1 MSTEYGGSGDLSISL
16 KLLWRRQ
23 ERPSRGPKPS
33 LTVDRIAEAGI
44 ELADA
49 EGLAALSMRRVAKH
63 LGVGTMSLYR
73 YVPSKAELVDVML
86 DLVYADEA
94 KRVKPPGMTWREG
107 VEEIARSSRGLYQRH
122 SWLVQISQA
131 RPLLGPNALASFEY
145 ALSVLADTGL
155 TAAEK
160 LNVIVLVDGYVV
172 GATRNEIEA
181 TQAAERTGISDEQFW
196 AAHEPFMIEM
206 MSTGNYPNMA
216 QLPDVV
222 FEESSNTAFDFGLDR
237 VIDGVE
243 ALIRQKASQDPKGDV
258 Q

>member
-23 ERPSRGPKPS
+23 DRPSRGPKPS
-33 LTVDRIAEAGI
+33 LTVDRIAQAGI

-86 DLVYADEA
+86 DLVYTDEA
-94 KRVKPPGMTWREG
+94 KRVRTPGTTWREG
-107 VEEIARSSRGLYQRH
+107 MAEFARSNRELYQKH
-122 SWLVQISQA
+122 KWLVQVSQA

-145 ALSVLADTGL
+145 SLSVLAGTGL
-155 TAAEK
+155 TPSEK
-160 LNVIVLVDGYVV
+160 LNVIIVVDGYVV

-181 TQAAERTGISDEQFW
+181 AQAAERTGVTDEQFW

-206 MSTGNYPNMA
+206 MSTGNYPNISE
-216 QLPDVV
+216 LPENV
-222 FEESSNTAFDFGLDR
+222 FEESSATAFDFGLER
-237 VIDGVE
+237 IFDGIE
-243 ALIRQKASQDPKGDV
+243 ALIKTRQV
-258 Q
+258 

>member
-33 LTVDRIAEAGI
+33 LTVDRIAQAGI

-73 YVPSKAELVDVML
+73 YVPGKAELVDVML
-86 DLVYADEA
+86 DLIYADET
-94 KRVKPPGMTWREG
+94 KRVKKPGMTWREG
-107 VEEIARSSRGLYQRH
+107 MTDIARTSHELYLKH
-122 SWLVQISQA
+122 KWLVQVSQA
-131 RPLLGPNALASFEY
+131 RPMLGPNALASFEY
-145 ALSVLADTGL
+145 SLSVLAGTGL
-155 TAAEK
+155 TPSEK
-160 LNVIVLVDGYVV
+160 LNVIVVVDGYVI

-181 TQAAERTGISDEQFW
+181 SQAAERTGITDEQFW

-206 MSTGNYPNMA
+206 MSTGDYPNISG
-216 QLPDVV
+216 LPDTV
-222 FEESSNTAFDFGLDR
+222 FAESSETAFDFGLER
-237 VIDGVE
+237 ILDGIE
-243 ALIRQKASQDPKGDV
+243 TLIKARQT
-258 Q
+258 